1 MTRQHGAH
9 GSTWMLAFA
18 SLIAVTTATGCSK
31 STAPAPAR
39 NVTASPPPKDDGGAA
54 KGAGSGAA
62 HSAALEQLKVAPIA
76 PKLDKQK
83 SLAVPLPDAPHWTRV
98 RFLTV
103 KSLVGFRYGRDHHA
117 VVGAFITHVPDNTVQ
132 GACNKSFEDWA
143 APLVEAFEV
152 ELKHEPPVAFAWSA
166 PSAPAEPGGPA
177 PVKRISIVD
186 VDALSAKTATVLSR
200 ESYEAAW
207 AAYPAWG
214 NTACL
219 VLGVAVPANEDHGR
233 AREVRDRFVRD
244 VFPKVAVTGHEE
256 PKERY

>member
-1 MTRQHGAH
+1 MHVAAFVL
-9 GSTWMLAFA
+9 LAA
-18 SLIAVTTATGCSK
+18 AATSGCSK
-31 STAPAPAR
+31 VTAPASPRA
-39 NVTASPPPKDDGGAA
+39 VTAAPPPRDDGASA
-54 KGAGSGAA
+54 KGGGSAA
-62 HSAALEQLKVAPIA
+62 THSAALEQLKVAPIA

-83 SLAVPLPDAPHWTRV
+83 SVAVPLPDAAHWTRV

-143 APLVEAFEV
+143 APLVETFEV

-166 PSAPAEPGGPA
+166 PSPPPAESGA
-177 PVKRISIVD
+177 PTVKRISIVD

-219 VLGVAVPANEDHGR
+219 VLGMAVPANEDHAR

-244 VFPKVAVTGHEE
+244 VFPKVVVTGFEE